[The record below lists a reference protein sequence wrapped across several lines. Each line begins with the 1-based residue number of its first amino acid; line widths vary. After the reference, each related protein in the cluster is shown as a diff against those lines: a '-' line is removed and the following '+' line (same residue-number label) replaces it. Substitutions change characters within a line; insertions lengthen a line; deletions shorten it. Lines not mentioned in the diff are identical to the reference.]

1 MLKAV
6 CFDMFST
13 LADPGVAPEKAE
25 SDLIGI
31 PHEKWS
37 AAMWED
43 GLCRDRGLGNIRS
56 LRGIIDRAC
65 ENLSIPVDEAARQA
79 LVRVREERFRKMLT
93 LMAPEIVDTV
103 RKLKEMG
110 LKIGL
115 ISNADVG
122 DRLHWEDSPAQP
134 YFDDSIWSCD
144 VGLVKP
150 DPAIYR
156 LSLERLGVLPE
167 EALFVGDGGS
177 DELRGA
183 KDVGLM
189 TVCTEAISRRADP
202 ERAEIL
208 RYADHV
214 ISRFEDLIGIAER
227 EMTGNG

>member
-6 CFDMFST
+6 CFDMFCT
-13 LADPGVAPEKAE
+13 LADPGIAPEKAE
-25 SDLIGI
+25 SDHLGI
-31 PHEKWS
+31 PHEMWS

-43 GLCRDRGLGNIRS
+43 SLCRDRGLGRIKT
-56 LRGIIDRAC
+56 LRGIVDRAC
-65 ENLSIPVDEAARQA
+65 DNLGIPVSEAQREE
-79 LVRVREERFRKMLT
+79 VTRIREERFRVMLT
-93 LMAPEIVDTV
+93 QMDPEIVETV
-103 RKLKEMG
+103 RYLKGKG

-122 DRLHWEDSPAQP
+122 DCLHWKESPVYP
-134 YFDDSIWSCD
+134 YFDDAVWSCD

-156 LSLERLGVLPE
+156 LSLKRLGVEPG

-183 KDVGLM
+183 REVGM
-189 TVCTEAISRRADP
+189 ATVCTEAILRRQGP
-202 ERAEIL
+202 ERDEIL

-214 ISRFEDLIGIAER
+214 IIRFGELKDIAAR
-227 EMTGNG
+227 AGR

>member
-13 LADPGVAPEKAE
+13 LADPGVAPEKEE
-25 SDLIGI
+25 SDLMGI

-43 GLCRDRGLGNIRS
+43 GLCRDRGLGNITS

-65 ENLSIPVDEAARQA
+65 ENLSIPVDEATRQA
-79 LVRVREERFRKMLT
+79 LTRVREERFRKMLT

-103 RKLKEMG
+103 RKLKDMG

-115 ISNADVG
+115 VSNADVG
-122 DRLHWEDSPAQP
+122 DRLHWEESPVRP
-134 YFDDSIWSCD
+134 YFYDSIWSCD

-156 LSLERLGVLPE
+156 LSLEHLGVLPQ

-183 KDVGLM
+183 KDVGLI
-189 TVCTEAISRRADP
+189 TVCTEAILRRADP
-202 ERAEIL
+202 ERAQIH
-208 RYADHV
+208 RYADYV
-214 ISRFEDLIGIAER
+214 ISRFEELVGIAER